1 MPKIIYFR
9 LLKFIKEYS
18 ETDKPVTKCG
28 TKGDY
33 RVVMRLAKKCVVF
46 RAWLNEQKAL
56 KSISYR
62 DKSLTVLL
70 PKSEETGLFKYPDYC
85 YNHDADGNNTG
96 TLSSSGVALLKAQSS
111 SYLEMAKIL
120 ERGQMNSKKE
130 IEIRA
135 IVETR
140 NINIDLR
147 EIMQRDISDLA
158 EFQTVE

>member
-1 MPKIIYFR
+1 
-9 LLKFIKEYS
+9 
-18 ETDKPVTKCG
+18 
-28 TKGDY
+28 
-33 RVVMRLAKKCVVF
+33 
-46 RAWLNEQKAL
+46 
-56 KSISYR
+56 
-62 DKSLTVLL
+62 
-70 PKSEETGLFKYPDYC
+70 
-85 YNHDADGNNTG
+85 
-96 TLSSSGVALLKAQSS
+96 VALLKAQSS

-130 IEIRA
+130 VEIRA